1 MTRLVTRSV
10 LSVAAVS
17 LAGCTALMDP
27 AEDPVMIKL
36 EQIEQRLQAVER
48 VVQNQSLVELSQQV
62 TALERRADEIQG
74 RTEELDY
81 GSTRTAERQR
91 ELYQDLDAR
100 LQALEAD
107 LQALSTP
114 SVLDGGA
121 LAPGELPVPGG
132 SAQENYDAAF
142 ELIKEQRYDMAAL
155 AFQQFLVTY
164 PDSDRAA
171 NAQYWL
177 AEAYYVTNRFEEA
190 LSAFR
195 KVRESYP
202 GSSKDADALLKE
214 GYCNYELERW
224 DAARQALAKVQ
235 SDYPDTTAARFADQ
249 RLERMDE
256 DGV

>member
-1 MTRLVTRSV
+1 MHCVPQRAGLLT
-10 LSVAAVS
+10 AALA
-17 LAGCTALMDP
+17 LAGCSALMDP
-27 AEDPVMIKL
+27 AEDPVIIRL
-36 EQIEQRLQAVER
+36 GEIDQRLQAVER
-48 VVQNQSLVELSQQV
+48 VVQNQSLVELARQV
-62 TALERRADEIQG
+62 SALERRADELQG
-74 RTEELDY
+74 RTEELGY

-91 ELYQDLDAR
+91 ELYADLDGR
-100 LQALEAD
+100 IQALEAD
-107 LQALSTP
+107 LDALSTP
-114 SVLDGGA
+114 NVLDGGA

-132 SAQENYDAAF
+132 SAVDNYDAAF

-190 LSAFR
+190 LEAFEL
-195 KVRESYP
+195 VRQNYP
-202 GSSKDADALLKE
+202 GSSKDADALLKV

-224 DAARQALAKVQ
+224 DAARTALVRVQ
-235 SDYPDTTAARFADQ
+235 SDFPDTTAARFADQ
-249 RLERMDE
+249 RLERMDA

>member
-1 MTRLVTRSV
+1 MNSLAQRSS
-10 LSVAAVS
+10 LLAAAVL
-17 LAGCTALMDP
+17 LAGCTAFTEP

-36 EQIEQRLQAVER
+36 EEIDRRLQAVER

-62 TALERRADEIQG
+62 TALERRVDEVQG

-91 ELYQDLDAR
+91 ALYQDLDAR
-100 LQALEAD
+100 MQALEAD
-107 LQALSTP
+107 FAALDTP
-114 SVLDGGA
+114 NVLDGGA

-177 AEAYYVTNRFEEA
+177 AEAYYVTDRFEEA
-190 LSAFR
+190 LRSFK

-249 RLERMDE
+249 RLARMDE